1 MVHFEN
7 NLGFPLTTN
16 ILEQMQTD
24 REVCS
29 KAVAGLL
36 PNGATNGIISGCG
49 VINNAGFGGVNQV
62 TDGVVVI
69 DGELM
74 AFKGGTASPN
84 AKVYV
89 VTETISDEFE
99 NGSTNTVI
107 TRKYATIGISAEGT
121 PWESFKNSRVLR
133 DVHQQITNLSNLFV
147 ALDERINKMLPIGT
161 IAIWGKPASE
171 PIPEGWQE
179 CTDLRGRMPVGW
191 NPSDADFNQIGKTGG
206 AKTHILTIAEM
217 PSHGHS
223 VFPFNKY
230 TARALDIN
238 TTYGNAA
245 RTGGSFDNITPEA
258 EIAAGA
264 HTDKTWRDST
274 EKTVGGGLPHNN
286 MSPYRIVMFIKYVG

>member
-206 AKTHILTIAEM
+206 AKTHTLTIAEM
-217 PSHGHS
+217 PSHNHQQGSEALHS
-223 VFPFNKY
+223 AY
-230 TARALDIN
+230 
-238 TTYGNAA
+238 
-245 RTGGSFDNITPEA
+245 
-258 EIAAGA
+258 
-264 HTDKTWRDST
+264 
-274 EKTVGGGLPHNN
+274 GGGTSVGNRTYPQGMEPSLKSQNTSSAGGNMPHNN
-286 MSPYRIVMFIKYVG
+286 MPPYRVVQFIEFVGFN

>member
-1 MVHFEN
+1 MVHFDN

-29 KAVAGLL
+29 RAVAGLL
-36 PNGATNGIISGCG
+36 PNGVTNGIISGCG

-74 AFKGGTASPN
+74 AFKGGTASSN

-161 IAIWGKPASE
+161 IAIWGKPVSE

-191 NPSDADFNQIGKTGG
+191 NPSDADFNQIGKVGG
-206 AKTHILTIAEM
+206 AKTHTLTVEEM
-217 PSHGHS
+217 PSHNHQQGGESLHS
-223 VFPFNKY
+223 VYGGGESVGNRTYPQGTEPSLKKQ
-230 TARALDIN
+230 N
-238 TTYGNAA
+238 T
-245 RTGGSFDNITPEA
+245 S
-258 EIAAGA
+258 
-264 HTDKTWRDST
+264 S
-274 EKTVGGGLPHNN
+274 VGGNQPHNN
-286 MSPYRIVMFIKYVG
+286 MPPYRVVQFIEFVGFN